1 MIDSFSTGFLR
12 TLWILRDYLH
22 EIIVGGGWAP
32 FLYYR
37 YLLQNR
43 DYEPVRTRDID
54 FMVKKEVPVVGNKT
68 VDQLLIEAGFEA
80 RFKSRDTPPLIHY
93 EGIIEDV
100 EVEIEFL
107 TDQVGSNSEIVLKVQ
122 KDLHA
127 EALRFISIIV
137 DNVIE
142 VTVDEPSVIQDPHS
156 LKVKVPTPAAY
167 IFQKGLIFTRRNS
180 AVKMA
185 KDLYYIFDILTG
197 CSDLKPTIMSDFKEF
212 AKTYSPWFKT
222 FLKNLTDFFEATDS
236 EGVLLV
242 SEQRLATALKD
253 LDDDQFKQYIYGT
266 FGEVIQELMTFKSP

>member
-1 MIDSFSTGFLR
+1 MIDSFSIGFLK
-12 TLWILRDYLH
+12 TLWILRDYLD

-54 FMVKKEVPVVGNKT
+54 FMVKKEVPIVGNKT

-80 RFKSRDTPPLIHY
+80 KFRSLDTPPLIHY

-107 TDQVGSNSEIVLKVQ
+107 TDQEGSNSEIVLKVQ

-142 VTVDEPSVIQDPHS
+142 VTVDEPLVIRDPQS

-167 IFQKGLIFTRRNS
+167 IFHKGLIFTRRNS
-180 AVKMA
+180 AVKKA

-197 CSDLKPTIMSDFKEF
+197 CSDLRSKIIGDFEKF
-212 AKTYSPWFKT
+212 AKTYSSWFNT
-222 FLKNLTDFFEATDS
+222 FLRNLTDFFETTDS
-236 EGVLLV
+236 EGILLV
-242 SEQRLATALKD
+242 SDQRPTTAFTD
-253 LDDDQFKQYIYGT
+253 LDKSQFKQYVYGT
-266 FGEVIQELMTFKSP
+266 FREVIQVLTTFKSP

>member
-1 MIDSFSTGFLR
+1 MNDSLTIGFLR

-37 YLLQNR
+37 YLLQNK

-68 VDQLLIEAGFEA
+68 VNQLLIEAGFEA
-80 RFKSRDTPPLIHY
+80 RFKSRDNPPLIHY

-137 DNVIE
+137 DNIIE
-142 VTVDEPSVIQDPHS
+142 LTVDEPLVMQDPSS

-167 IFQKGLIFTRRNS
+167 IFHKGLIFIRRNS
-180 AVKMA
+180 AVKKA
-185 KDLYYIFDILTG
+185 KDLYYIFDILAG
-197 CSDLKPTIMSDFKEF
+197 SSSLRPTIMSEFKEF

-222 FLKNLTDFFEATDS
+222 FLKNLTDFFKTLDS
-236 EGVLLV
+236 EGILLV
-242 SEQRLATALKD
+242 SEQRPAAAFTE
-253 LDDDQFKQYIYGT
+253 LDDGQLKQYIYGT
-266 FGEVIQELMTFKSP
+266 FDEFIQELMTFKSA

>member
-1 MIDSFSTGFLR
+1 MIDSFSIGFLR

-43 DYEPVRTRDID
+43 DYE
-54 FMVKKEVPVVGNKT
+54 
-68 VDQLLIEAGFEA
+68 
-80 RFKSRDTPPLIHY
+80 
-93 EGIIEDV
+93 
-100 EVEIEFL
+100 
-107 TDQVGSNSEIVLKVQ
+107 
-122 KDLHA
+122 
-127 EALRFISIIV
+127 
-137 DNVIE
+137 
-142 VTVDEPSVIQDPHS
+142 VTIDEPLVIQDPHN

-180 AVKMA
+180 AVKKA

-197 CSDLKPTIMSDFKEF
+197 CSDLKPKIMNDFKEF

-222 FLKNLTDFFEATDS
+222 FLKNLTDFFETTDS
-236 EGVLLV
+236 EGILLI
-242 SEQRLATALKD
+242 SEQRPATALTD

-266 FGEVIQELMTFKSP
+266 FDEVIQELMTFKSP

>member
-1 MIDSFSTGFLR
+1 MIDSFSIGFLR
-12 TLWILRDYLH
+12 TLWILRDYLD

-37 YLLQNR
+37 YLLQNI

-54 FMVKKEVPVVGNKT
+54 FMVKKEVPIVGNKT
-68 VDQLLIEAGFEA
+68 VDQLLNEAGFEA
-80 RFKSRDTPPLIHY
+80 KFKSLDTPPLIHY

-107 TDQVGSNSEIVLKVQ
+107 TEQEGSNSEIVLKVQ

-142 VTVDEPSVIQDPHS
+142 VVVDEPLVIQDPHS
-156 LKVKVPTPAAY
+156 LKVKVPTPGAY
-167 IFQKGLIFTRRNS
+167 IFHKGLIFTRRNS

-197 CSDLKPTIMSDFKEF
+197 CFDLRPTILGDFEKF
-212 AKTYSPWFKT
+212 AKTYSPWFRT
-222 FLKNLTDFFEATDS
+222 FIKNLSDFFETTDS
-236 EGVLLV
+236 EGILLV
-242 SEQRLATALKD
+242 SDQRPETAFTD
-253 LDDDQFKQYIYGT
+253 LDNDQFKQYVYGT
-266 FGEVIQELMTFKSP
+266 FGEVIQELMTFKST

>member
-1 MIDSFSTGFLR
+1 MNDVLTVGFLR
-12 TLWILRDYLH
+12 TLWILRGYLH

-43 DYEPVRTRDID
+43 DYEPVHTGDID

-68 VDQLLIEAGFEA
+68 IDQLLIEAGLEA
-80 RFKSRDTPPLIHY
+80 RFKSRDNPPLIHY
-93 EGIIEDV
+93 EGIIEGV

-107 TDQVGSNSEIVLKVQ
+107 TDQTGSNSDIVLKVQ

-142 VTVDEPSVIQDPHS
+142 VTVDEPSVLRDPSS
-156 LKVKVPTPAAY
+156 LKAKVPTPAAY
-167 IFQKGLIFTRRNS
+167 IFHKGLIFTRRKHD
-180 AVKMA
+180 VKKA

-197 CSDLKPTIMSDFKEF
+197 SSSLRPMIMDEFKKF
-212 AKTYSPWFKT
+212 AKTHSPWFKT
-222 FLKNLTDFFEATDS
+222 FLKNLTDFFKTLDS
-236 EGVLLV
+236 EGILLV
-242 SEQRLATALKD
+242 SEQRPANAFKE
-253 LDDDQFKQYIYGT
+253 LDDHQLKQYIYGT
-266 FGEVIQELMTFKSP
+266 FDDVIQELMTFKSA

>member
-1 MIDSFSTGFLR
+1 MIDSFSIGFLK

-37 YLLQNR
+37 YLLHNR
-43 DYEPVRTRDID
+43 DYEPVQTRDID
-54 FMVKKEVPVVGNKT
+54 FMVKKEVPIVGNKT
-68 VDQLLIEAGFEA
+68 IDQLLSEAGFEA
-80 RFKSRDTPPLIHY
+80 KFNSVDTPPLIHY
-93 EGIIEDV
+93 EGVIEDV

-107 TDQVGSNSEIVLKVQ
+107 TDQEGSNSEIVLKVQ

-142 VTVDEPSVIQDPHS
+142 VTVDEPLVIQDPHS
-156 LKVKVPTPAAY
+156 LKVKVPSPAAY
-167 IFQKGLIFTRRNS
+167 IFHKGLIFTRRNS
-180 AVKMA
+180 AIKMA

-197 CSDLKPTIMSDFKEF
+197 CPDLRPTIMSNFEEF
-212 AKTYSPWFKT
+212 ARTYAPWFKT
-222 FLKNLTDFFEATDS
+222 FLKNLTDFFETKDS

-242 SEQRLATALKD
+242 SEQKPATAFTD
-253 LDDDQFKQYIYGT
+253 LNNDQFKQYVYGT
-266 FGEVIQELMTFKSP
+266 FGEVIQELTTFKSP

>member
-1 MIDSFSTGFLR
+1 MIDSFSIGFLR

-43 DYEPVRTRDID
+43 VYEPVRTLDID
-54 FMVKKEVPVVGNKT
+54 FMVKKEVPVIGSKT
-68 VDQLLIEAGFEA
+68 VDQLLIGAGFEA
-80 RFKSRDTPPLIHY
+80 KFKSRDNPALIHY

-100 EVEIEFL
+100 EVQIEFL
-107 TDQVGSNSEIVLKVQ
+107 TDQIGSNSEIVLKVQ
-122 KDLHA
+122 QDLHA

-142 VTVDEPSVIQDPHS
+142 VTIDEPLVMQDPS
-156 LKVKVPTPAAY
+156 CLKVKVPTPAAY
-167 IFQKGLIFTRRNS
+167 IFNKGLIFNRRNS
-180 AVKMA
+180 AVKKA

-197 CSDLKPTIMSDFKEF
+197 CSDLRTTIMSDFKEF

-222 FLKNLTDFFEATDS
+222 FLKNLTAFFETPDS
-236 EGVLLV
+236 EGILLV
-242 SEQRLATALKD
+242 LEQRPATAFTE
-253 LDDDQFKQYIYGT
+253 LDDNQLKHYIYGT
-266 FGEVIQELMTFKSP
+266 FKEVIQELT

>member
-1 MIDSFSTGFLR
+1 MNDSFTIGFLR

-37 YLLQNR
+37 YLLQNK

-54 FMVKKEVPVVGNKT
+54 LMVKKEMPVVGNKT
-68 VDQLLIEAGFEA
+68 VDQLLIKAGFEA
-80 RFKSRDTPPLIHY
+80 KFKSIDTPPLIHY
-93 EGIIEDV
+93 EGFIEDV

-107 TDQVGSNSEIVLKVQ
+107 TDQIGSNSEIVLKVQ

-142 VTVDEPSVIQDPHS
+142 VTVDEPLVIQDPHN

-167 IFQKGLIFTRRNS
+167 IFHKGLIFTRRNS
-180 AVKMA
+180 AVKKA

-197 CSDLKPTIMSDFKEF
+197 CSDLRPIIMSDFTEF
-212 AKTYSPWFKT
+212 AEKYSPWFKT
-222 FLKNLTDFFEATDS
+222 FLKNLTDFFETPDS
-236 EGVLLV
+236 EGILLV
-242 SEQRLATALKD
+242 SEQRPATAFTD
-253 LDDDQFKQYIYGT
+253 LDDEQLKHFIHGT
-266 FGEVIQELMTFKSP
+266 FDDVIQEFT

>member
-1 MIDSFSTGFLR
+1 MNDSFTIGFLR

-22 EIIVGGGWAP
+22 EIVVGGGWAP
-32 FLYYR
+32 FLYYS

-54 FMVKKEVPVVGNKT
+54 FIVKKEVPVVGAKT

-80 RFKSRDTPPLIHY
+80 RFKSRDNPPVIHY

-107 TDQVGSNSEIVLKVQ
+107 TDQVDSNSAIVLKVQ

-137 DNVIE
+137 DHVVE
-142 VTVDEPSVIQDPHS
+142 VTVDEPLIIQDPS
-156 LKVKVPTPAAY
+156 CLKVKVPTPTAY
-167 IFQKGLIFTRRNS
+167 IFHKGLIFIRRNS
-180 AVKMA
+180 AVKKA

-197 CSDLKPTIMSDFKEF
+197 SYSLRPTIMSEFKEF

-222 FLKNLTDFFEATDS
+222 FLKNLTAFFETPDS
-236 EGVLLV
+236 EGILLV
-242 SEQRLATALKD
+242 SEQRPATAFIE
-253 LDDDQFKQYIYGT
+253 LDEDQFKQYIYGT
-266 FGEVIQELMTFKSP
+266 FGEVIQELMTFKSA